1 MRKRTLLSA
10 AVLAMTL
17 VVGTPAVASASGESV
32 GACIVDHTEKLLEG
46 GGDPNDPT
54 LRAQVEKDAE
64 KCQKAPNPI
73 LPATNEIIWGAL
85 SFAILLFVLWK
96 FALPPVRKT
105 MEARSERIRN
115 DLAQAEAARAE
126 AEGVLTRYQQQVAQA
141 QGEAQRIIEE
151 ARQTAAALRAD
162 LQRRAE
168 EEIAEARRRAQA
180 EVETAKQQAI
190 ADLRAEVAT
199 LALAAAER
207 VVERSLDRETQ
218 LQLIENYINQVG
230 SAR

>member
-1 MRKRTLLSA
+1 MRKRTILSA
-10 AVLAMTL
+10 VVLAMTL
-17 VVGTPAVASASGESV
+17 VVGAPSVASAATESV
-32 GACIVDHTEKLLEG
+32 GACIVDHTEKLLASG
-46 GGDPNDPT
+46 GNPNDPA
-54 LRAQVEKDAE
+54 LRKQVETDAE
-64 KCQKAPNPI
+64 ACQKAPNPI
-73 LPATNEIIWGAL
+73 LPATNEIIWGTL

-126 AEGVLTRYQQQVAQA
+126 AEAVLAHYQQQVAEA

-168 EEIAEARRRAQA
+168 EEIAEMRRRAQA
-180 EVETAKQQAI
+180 EVEAAKQQAI
-190 ADLRAEVAT
+190 AELRSEVAT

>member
-10 AVLAMTL
+10 AVLAVTL
-17 VVGTPAVASASGESV
+17 VVGAPSVASASTESV
-32 GACIVDHTEKLLEG
+32 GACIVDSTEKLLANG
-46 GGDPNDPT
+46 GNPNDPA
-54 LRAQVEKDAE
+54 LRTQVEKEAE

-96 FALPPVRKT
+96 FALPPIRKT
-105 MEARSERIRN
+105 MEARSERIRS

-126 AEGVLTRYQQQVAQA
+126 AEAVLNRYQQQVANA

-168 EEIAEARRRAQA
+168 EEIGDMRRRAQG
-180 EVETAKQQAI
+180 EVEAAKQQAI

-199 LALAAAER
+199 LALSAAER

-230 SAR
+230 TVR